1 MTPLDTPPG
10 TTSMTPAEAGRD
22 RRAERIL
29 DAAAELLA
37 ARGYRRVTVE
47 DVARRTGVG
56 RGTVHLH
63 FATKEA
69 LFLTVLMRSQRRM
82 TGRLIEDMRADP
94 AAVLPG
100 ELARSAYLLIHHD
113 PVARAVLTADSESL
127 DSLGRSAPML
137 AGGLVETRERVAE
150 GYFEVLRAHG
160 LVRADSPLRLQRHAF
175 AAVLTGFLL
184 SGPAAPG
191 EEPGVEARAGM
202 LAGVVR
208 SAFETPAGPEAV
220 RAAAPEVI
228 ALCRSLHDRLHEEIG
243 RQKLT

>member
-1 MTPLDTPPG
+1 MTPLDTPLG
-10 TTSMTPAEAGRD
+10 TTSMTPAEAARD

-47 DVARRTGVG
+47 DVARRTGMG
-56 RGTVHLH
+56 KGTVRLH
-63 FATKEA
+63 FATEEA

-82 TGRLIEDMRADP
+82 AGRLIDDMRADP
-94 AAVLPG
+94 SAVLPG

-127 DSLGRSAPML
+127 ESLGRSASAL
-137 AGGLVETRERVAE
+137 AGDLVETGERVAD

-160 LVRADSPLRLQRHAF
+160 LVRADPPLRLQRHAF
-175 AAVLTGFLL
+175 AAVLTGFLM

-191 EEPGVEARAGM
+191 DEPGIEARAGM
-202 LAGVVR
+202 LAEVVR
-208 SAFETPAGPEAV
+208 SAFETPAGAEAA
-220 RAAAPEVI
+220 RAAAPEVV
-228 ALCRSLHDRLHEEIG
+228 ALCRRLHDRLHEEIV